1 MLTTVDNATN
11 HNYNLTII
19 DKSPLLNNQEDQ
31 IQSTQIIDQIQPDQI
46 YLNDCPICL
55 ESLKDE
61 DNINNYILVWLKLL
75 YNTNGIPQTSRTL
88 S

>member
-1 MLTTVDNATN
+1 MKTDEVHLIAYVGATLTVVTHAT
-11 HNYNLTII
+11 
-19 DKSPLLNNQEDQ
+19 E
-31 IQSTQIIDQIQPDQI
+31 
-46 YLNDCPICL
+46 
-55 ESLKDE
+55 DE